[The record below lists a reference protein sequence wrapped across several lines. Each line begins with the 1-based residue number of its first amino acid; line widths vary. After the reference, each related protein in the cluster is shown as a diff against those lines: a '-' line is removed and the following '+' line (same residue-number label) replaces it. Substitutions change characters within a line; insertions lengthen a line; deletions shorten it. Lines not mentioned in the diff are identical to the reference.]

1 MLLLGFNCQQIQN
14 HFYFSQQ
21 NQLPLHS
28 SMSTPKFHSLS
39 VKNIRQETADC
50 ISVSFAIDSA
60 LQDAYQYLP
69 GQYIT
74 IKHLHEGQE
83 LRRSYSVCSAPHSGE
98 LRVAIKKVIQGV
110 FSNYANTTLKENDVL
125 EVMMP
130 MGHFTPHHLQKEGNY
145 IGFASGSGITPVMSI
160 LKSVLHANETNT
172 FTLVYGNK
180 NAASIIF
187 KEEIEALKNTY
198 LHRLQVIHI
207 LSREK
212 LEVDLNFGRIDLQKC
227 EQLFSKLLQAKT
239 FDEAFICGPQE
250 MTMTV
255 KEFLATQGM
264 DEKNIH
270 FELFGTGVGIKN
282 KSTQEEQTQDLGP
295 ISKVSIKIDQR
306 TFMID
311 LPYNGAS
318 ILDAAL
324 ANGADLPFAC
334 KGGVCCTCRAKI
346 TKGEVKMTVNYALEK
361 QEIADGFVLS
371 CQAHP
376 TTPEVVIDLDVS

>member
-1 MLLLGFNCQQIQN
+1 M
-14 HFYFSQQ
+14 
-21 NQLPLHS
+21 
-28 SMSTPKFHSLS
+28 
-39 VKNIRQETADC
+39 
-50 ISVSFAIDSA
+50 
-60 LQDAYQYLP
+60 
-69 GQYIT
+69 
-74 IKHLHEGQE
+74 
-83 LRRSYSVCSAPHSGE
+83 
-98 LRVAIKKVIQGV
+98 
-110 FSNYANTTLKENDVL
+110 
-125 EVMMP
+125 
-130 MGHFTPHHLQKEGNY
+130 
-145 IGFASGSGITPVMSI
+145 
-160 LKSVLHANETNT
+160 
-172 FTLVYGNK
+172 VYGNK

-187 KEEIEALKNTY
+187 KEEIEALKNIY
-198 LHRLQVIHI
+198 LHRLQVVHI

-227 EQLFSKLLQAKT
+227 EQLFAKLLTAKT

-255 KEFLATQGM
+255 KDFLIAQGM
-264 DEKNIH
+264 PEKNIH
-270 FELFGTGVGIKN
+270 FELFGTGAAVKN
-282 KSTQEEQTQDLGP
+282 KVETVVENKDLGP

-306 TFMID
+306 TFVID
-311 LPYNGAS
+311 LPYNGAN

-376 TTPEVVIDLDVS
+376 TTPEVVIDFDVS